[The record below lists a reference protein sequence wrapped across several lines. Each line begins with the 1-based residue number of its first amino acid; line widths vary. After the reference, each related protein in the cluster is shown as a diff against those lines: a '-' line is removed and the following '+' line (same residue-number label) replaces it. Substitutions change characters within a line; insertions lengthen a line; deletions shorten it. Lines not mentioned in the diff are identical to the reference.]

1 LRSHTSHIVYVGY
14 CRWIV
19 RFNTNVMVHCIWWQ
33 KKKKDLKAR
42 KIANNSKKFI
52 WLVDSRELYLPPA
65 NLPLKY
71 APQPFFDASV
81 SMKKSIGPFLIDFPL
96 NFTTFSD
103 HQMTSVVDSCD
114 NVIGES

>member
-1 LRSHTSHIVYVGY
+1 MRKKTS
-14 CRWIV
+14 
-19 RFNTNVMVHCIWWQ
+19 
-33 KKKKDLKAR
+33 KAR

-81 SMKKSIGPFLIDFPL
+81 SMKKSIGPFLIDFPF

-103 HQMTSVVDSCD
+103 HQMTSVVYSCD